1 MAGYNMDNTLF
12 EKTISKKIVF
22 QGKILKVFFDKVQ
35 LPDGKIATREK
46 VEHPGAVAIVPVTEN
61 NEVILVK
68 QYRYPVEEIIIE
80 IPAGKLDDKEP
91 SIECAKRELQEETG
105 VINGKMILLATI
117 YTTPGFSN
125 EKMDIFI
132 ATGFT
137 EIENNPDH
145 DEFLHVIK
153 VGIDECIRMIDNG
166 IIMDAKSIVGIL
178 LASKHIL
185 KTKNE
190 HFK

>member
-1 MAGYNMDNTLF
+1 
-12 EKTISKKIVF
+12 
-22 QGKILKVFFDKVQ
+22 
-35 LPDGKIATREK
+35 
-46 VEHPGAVAIVPVTEN
+46 VAIVPVTDS

-68 QYRYPVEEIIIE
+68 QYRYPVEEILIE

-91 SIECAKRELQEETG
+91 SMECAKRELHEETG
-105 VINGKMILLATI
+105 VINGEITLLATI

-132 ATGFT
+132 ATGFS
-137 EIENNPDH
+137 EIENKPDQ

-153 VGIDECIRMIDNG
+153 IGIDECIRMIDDG
-166 IIMDAKSIVGIL
+166 IIMDAKSIIGIL
-178 LASKHIL
+178 LARKHIL